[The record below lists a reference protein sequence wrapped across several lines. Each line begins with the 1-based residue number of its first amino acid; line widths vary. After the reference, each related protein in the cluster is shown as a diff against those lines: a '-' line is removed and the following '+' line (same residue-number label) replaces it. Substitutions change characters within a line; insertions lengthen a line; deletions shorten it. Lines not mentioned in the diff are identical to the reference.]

1 MAESASTAQIKDALK
16 RLADRFDQ
24 LAERRARDGSDPD
37 KM

>member
-24 LAERRARDGSDPD
+24 LAERRARDSSDAD
-37 KM
+37 